1 MPDSTFRPVLYLKA
15 TCPHCLKLRI
25 FLLEAE
31 LLDQFEQRVFAAGD
45 DNEAEIREELAPHFE
60 KVTFPTVQY
69 APGKYMNDSDAIIAH
84 YAEAETIDR
93 ADLPI
98 FGTYA
103 NSVLPNYMAA
113 RKELRALKQG

>member
-1 MPDSTFRPVLYLKA
+1 MADNDFRPVLYLKA

-25 FLLEAE
+25 FLLEAD
-31 LLDQFEQRVFAAGD
+31 LLDRFEQRMFAQGD
-45 DNEAEIREELAPHFE
+45 ENEAAIRAELAPHFE

-84 YAEAETIDR
+84 YADAETIDH

-113 RKELRALKQG
+113 RKELRALKG

>member
-1 MPDSTFRPVLYLKA
+1 MSDNTFRPVLYLKA

-25 FLLEAE
+25 FLLEAD

-45 DNEAEIREELAPHFE
+45 ANEAAIREELAPHFE

-69 APGKYMNDSDAIIAH
+69 APGEYMNDSDAIIAH

-103 NSVLPNYMAA
+103 NSVLPNYMAV
-113 RKELRALKQG
+113 RKELRALKG

>member
-1 MPDSTFRPVLYLKA
+1 MTGNDFRPVLYLKA

-25 FLLEAE
+25 FLLEAD
-31 LLDQFEQRVFAAGD
+31 LLDRFEQRIFAAGD
-45 DNEAEIREELAPHFE
+45 ENEAAIRAELAPHFE

-103 NSVLPNYMAA
+103 GSVLPNYMAV
-113 RKELRALKQG
+113 RKELRALKGG